1 MNLVWQRFTLSSVP
15 LKEYLR
21 GSLLYRSVFGV
32 LGSWRQGSILLQW
45 GDAIAAALLS
55 LVYALAP
62 FVSTTLI
69 GLLLVAC
76 VGFWLLLT
84 VSDDMRSPDY
94 IGVTPIHIPV
104 FIFWGA
110 AVIATA
116 LSPVKAAARSD
127 LITFT
132 LYLCLF
138 AFCARVLRSPRIRSW
153 LIILYLHV
161 SLIVSIYGLR
171 QKFFGVAQLATWVD
185 PESPLSKSVR
195 VYSYLGNPN
204 LLGGYLLPAVIL
216 SLIAIFSWRGLP
228 RKALAITMFVV
239 NLACFRFTDSRGAF
253 IGLAVALIAL
263 VFILPYWYQEYLHPF
278 WRKWLL
284 PMLIGG
290 FAALIVAALV
300 FSNEFRLRI
309 LSIFAGRADSSN
321 NFRMNVW
328 TGVFKMIGDYP
339 VFGIGPG
346 HNSFNKVYPLYQLP
360 RYTALSAYSIF
371 LEIIVETGFV
381 GLASFIWLLIVTF
394 NAGLLQLQRL
404 RQLKNSDGLWLIGAI
419 VTMVGMLAHGLVD
432 TVWYRPQVNTL
443 WWLMIGIVASYYVPL
458 RQTRKQELNSPNPN
472 SAAY

>member
-1 MNLVWQRFTLSSVP
+1 MNLAWQRFTLSGLP

-21 GSLLYRSVFGV
+21 SSFLHRCLVGVF
-32 LGSWRQGSILLQW
+32 GSWRQGSILLQS
-45 GDAIAAALLS
+45 GDAIAAALIS

-62 FVSTTLI
+62 FVSTALI

-76 VGFWLLLT
+76 VGIWLLLT
-84 VSDDMRSPDY
+84 ISDDTQSSDFL
-94 IGVTPIHIPV
+94 GVTPIHIPV
-104 FIFWGA
+104 FIFWGT

-153 LIILYLHV
+153 LITLYLHV
-161 SLIVSIYGLR
+161 SLIVSIYGLQ
-171 QKFFGVAQLATWVD
+171 QKFSGAAQLATWVD
-185 PESPLSKSVR
+185 PESPLSKNVR

-216 SLIAIFSWRGLP
+216 SLIAIFAWRGLP

-253 IGLAVALIAL
+253 IGLAAAIIAL
-263 VFILPYWYQEYLHPF
+263 VFILPYWYKEYLPQF

-290 FAALIVAALV
+290 FVGLVVAALV

-309 LSIFAGRADSSN
+309 FSIFAGREDSSN

-381 GLASFIWLLIVTF
+381 GFASFIWLLIVTF
-394 NAGLLQLQRL
+394 NAGLIQLQRL

-432 TVWYRPQVNTL
+432 TVWYRPQINTL
-443 WWLMIGIVASYYVPL
+443 WWLMVAIVASYYMPL
-458 RQTRKQELNSPNPN
+458 RQTRKQGFNSPNPN
-472 SAAY
+472 SAGY